1 MKEYEIEGKL
11 WEIYAGENNA
21 IYDIMNEF
29 NKLYEQ
35 KEELDYCVNK
45 LKEKIEQLEEDMR
58 ENYRR
63 IDDYEF
69 YGVSKDDF

>member
-11 WEIYAGENNA
+11 WSIYAGENNA
-21 IYDIMNEF
+21 IDDIMNEY